1 MSKIWVNGCFD
12 VLHVGHIRLFKY
24 AKSIGNYLRVGIDSD
39 ERVRLL
45 KGKDRPYNNQNIRVE
60 FLNAIS
66 YIDDV
71 VVFGSEEE
79 LRYSIQMYSPE
90 VIVVGSEYK
99 FKDVIGKEYS
109 KNVSFFERV
118 EGYSTSF
125 ILGGENE

>member
-45 KGKDRPYNNQNIRVE
+45 KGKARPYNNQNIRVE
-60 FLNAIS
+60 FFNAIS
-66 YIDDV
+66 YNDDV

-109 KNVSFFERV
+109 KNVSFFERG
-118 EGYSTSF
+118 EG
-125 ILGGENE
+125 

>member
-60 FLNAIS
+60 FFNAIS